1 MGHFPSFIFRMW
13 DTLVFSTLGL
23 MQLDSWRLMFSCSL
37 DRGEQ
42 YKKLQS
48 KHHYAD
54 LHCCF
59 HTNLSVLF
67 QQQV

>member
-1 MGHFPSFIFRMW
+1 MVPFPSFIFRMW

-42 YKKLQS
+42 DFWMCSDLSCVQGYKS
-48 KHHYAD
+48 NTA
-54 LHCCF
+54 
-59 HTNLSVLF
+59 
-67 QQQV
+67 